1 MIEIQMSCIPDA
13 EVDYQTL
20 SDLAGQ
26 FERQSG
32 IRVHLYR
39 MTWGT
44 AWTDF
49 LTIASHGR
57 GPDLSHL
64 GGSWVSSLATMNAL
78 RFFRPAEV
86 EAMGGA
92 EAFSRP
98 TWASTR
104 LAGDERV
111 WAIPWTGYLYIICY
125 HPDLLEA
132 AGVDAAQAFGTRHA
146 LAAAT
151 ERLARA
157 GLEIPLIV
165 PYVPPP
171 YTDLVHMAASFV
183 WSAGGDFVD
192 AEGKRVLLDQPAV
205 LEGMKNWLD
214 FYRLMPP
221 AYFHLAQEESLT
233 LFLQRRAAMLV
244 ADNRFVVTNLIRGRG
259 RGENAAPA
267 IGFANLSETPW
278 MGGGNFVIWQHAQG
292 YPDRER
298 AAVEFVQ
305 FLSSK
310 DAHLLW
316 AERVNSMPARLD
328 ALQEIY
334 PPGHPL
340 ERTVTQAVQ
349 HGRDYLNVPLWR
361 RLEFQIAQAL
371 GGLLNEAQENRG
383 VDSASLLEKH
393 LFPLAERLNLTL
405 RG

>member
-13 EVDYQTL
+13 EVDFQTL

-26 FERQSG
+26 FERQHG

-39 MTWGT
+39 MAWGT

-49 LTIASHGR
+49 LTIASHGK

-78 RFFRPAEV
+78 RFFRLAEV

-92 EAFSRP
+92 AAFSRP
-98 TWASTR
+98 TWESTC
-104 LAGDERV
+104 LLGDERV
-111 WAIPWTGYLYIICY
+111 WAIPWTGYLYLICY
-125 HPDLLEA
+125 HRDLLEA
-132 AGVDAAQAFGTRHA
+132 AGVDVVQAFGTRQA
-146 LAAAT
+146 LAAT
-151 ERLARA
+151 TGRLSRA
-157 GLEIPLIV
+157 GLEVPLVIPYI
-165 PYVPPP
+165 PPP

-192 AEGKRVLLDQPAV
+192 AEGKRVLLDQPAA
-205 LEGMKNWLD
+205 LEGMRNWLD
-214 FYRLMPP
+214 FCRLVPS
-221 AYFHLAQEESLT
+221 AYSHLTQEESLT

-244 ADNRFVVTNLIRGRG
+244 ADNRFVVTNLIRAG
-259 RGENAAPA
+259 GESAHSA

-278 MGGGNFVIWQHAQG
+278 MGGGDFVIWQHTQG

-334 PPGHPL
+334 PSGHPL
-340 ERTVTQAVQ
+340 EGAVTQAVQ

-371 GGLLNEAQENRG
+371 GVLLNEAQENRG
-383 VDSASLLEKH
+383 VASASLLEKH
-393 LFPLAERLNLTL
+393 LFPLTERLNLTL